1 MFNSS
6 DPFGYLLGVVIIVVI
21 LFMPAWFLVA
31 VPFWKG
37 FLQTFHLTHPV
48 DDAVRDATGRIA
60 GVLEELRDA
69 SRDVLGRVTKTVAKE
84 AENWVLRSLERYFS
98 DDKGSDESFA
108 ASVGIASEPAIL
120 DDVAVLAT
128 KGLPVYGHWT
138 ENLQPRLGAW
148 PDLQAKERIHV
159 IRDLMVW
166 LEDGDVNQVVQAAS
180 RRMGLGHDF
189 VDRKKSELRE
199 KAVEEVKGV
208 ASGFWYTLY
217 CTVAF
222 QILVVEA
229 LYALHVQGTLKPV
242 LWFFGAVNLLNLL
255 LVIRESW
262 PYLLFYIHERHIMQE
277 IAIRFGIKS
286 PIKKAASIF
295 LGQASAAIFL
305 VAFMTRAALIFGQD
319 RVLPGIHAT
328 VMGLIWKWPWSVIKA
343 ICQ

>member
-1 MFNSS
+1 MPLSS
-6 DPFGYLLGVVIIVVI
+6 ADPIVWLILVGM
-21 LFMPAWFLVA
+21 LFMPAWWLVA
-31 VPFWKG
+31 VPFWRG

-48 DDAVRDATGRIA
+48 DDAVREATERVTS
-60 GVLEELRDA
+60 VLEELRDT

-98 DDKGSDESFA
+98 NDKGTDESFA

-128 KGLPVYGHWT
+128 KGLPVYSHWT

-166 LEDGDVNQVVQAAS
+166 LENREVNQVVQAAS

-229 LYALHVQGTLKPV
+229 LYALHFQAALKPV
-242 LWFFGAVNLLNLL
+242 LWFFGAVNLVNLA
-255 LVIRESW
+255 LVFWESW
-262 PYLLFYIHERHIMQE
+262 PYLGIYVSERRMLQE
-277 IAIRFGIKS
+277 IAIRFGIQS
-286 PIKKAASIF
+286 PIKKAASVL
-295 LGQASAAIFL
+295 LGQASAALFL
-305 VAFMTRAALIFGQD
+305 TAFMARTALYFNQD
-319 RVLPGIHAT
+319 RVLQGIHAT
-328 VMGLIWKWPWSVIKA
+328 VLGLIWEWPWAVIKTMFN
-343 ICQ
+343 